1 MALSLTN
8 ISDFTSYTSK
18 LINDIGWRDLGR
30 VSLQLK
36 KLLRFIDEDSMLIL
50 MSLQK
55 RSQICLNLFF
65 VTWEKCPIYGNI
77 S

>member
-8 ISDFTSYTSK
+8 ISDFLSYTSK

-36 KLLRFIDEDSMLIL
+36 KLLSFVGEDSMLIL

-55 RSQICLNLFF
+55 RSQICLNLLF
-65 VTWEKCPIYGNI
+65 VTWEKCTIYGNI